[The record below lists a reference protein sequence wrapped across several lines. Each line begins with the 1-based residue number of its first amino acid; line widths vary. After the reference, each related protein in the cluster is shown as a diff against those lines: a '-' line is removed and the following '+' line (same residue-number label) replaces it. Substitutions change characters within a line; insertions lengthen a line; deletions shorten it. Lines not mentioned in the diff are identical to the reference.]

1 MTDIQEEKILE
12 RLREKNIVPHQIA
25 KATGLSD
32 STIKNYITG
41 KTKPTKTNLEAI
53 SRYFQNA
60 NIGNSN
66 VIITN
71 VNNSGYI
78 DSRVYSSE
86 SPDVLKHEISKLDS
100 IIVDKE
106 EQVRT
111 LTEQVR
117 TLTEQVRTLTSSL
130 AKKDEQISKLIEKIK

>member
-1 MTDIQEEKILE
+1 MTDIQEEKILK

-53 SRYFQNA
+53 NRYFQNA

-117 TLTEQVRTLTSSL
+117 TLTSSL